1 MEKTLSCLQN
11 MYLEVAAQS
20 SSTKKVFLKLFQN
33 LEGTFARVSFSKKF
47 QVRDLQLYEKGTPA
61 QVLPSK
67 FSKTSKINYFVKH
80 LGTAASVYRR
90 ISIFT
95 RLSQLLLE

>member
-1 MEKTLSCLQN
+1 

-67 FSKTSKINYFVKH
+67 FSKTSKIN
-80 LGTAASVYRR
+80 
-90 ISIFT
+90 IFYET
-95 RLSQLLLE
+95 NRSKQLIVFSFSKAFET